1 VKIEEPTIEETR
13 EILFGLKP
21 RLEANYG
28 VEIDDAAVDL
38 ALSMSD
44 RYARSLRLP
53 DKVINWIDTACVRVE
68 IRGDDEKVVSARDVL
83 DVISG
88 ETKTP
93 VDIVK
98 RDVLDRFRDIEEK
111 LSRRVVGQKE
121 AIAAVAALRSTGP
134 LKPNHRPDGV
144 LFLGPLASGTRWLA
158 RPNTRGRSL

>member
-1 VKIEEPTIEETR
+1 
-13 EILFGLKP
+13 
-21 RLEANYG
+21 
-28 VEIDDAAVDL
+28 VEIEDAAVDL

-68 IRGDDEKVVSARDVL
+68 IRGDEEKIVSGRDVL

-121 AIAAVAALRSTGP
+121 AVAAVAKALRLNKGP
-134 LKPNHRPDGV
+134 LKPNVYRPAACCCSWGHRRREDG
-144 LFLGPLASGTRWLA
+144 R
-158 RPNTRGRSL
+158 